1 MVAQSSSF
9 KTIEKHRIYHKDS
22 IENNI
27 TYGKY
32 EPTDLIGLDDNS
44 LIISSSFSISFP
56 DQYSTPSEYRKEYQ
70 SKQKEMYS
78 KSHISSGSIIKLN
91 KEFKKEWELIF
102 KEKRVERIKMIS
114 SGKIIAVGERTDM
127 EKFWVSLISVD
138 GKILWEKEFKNKKT
152 STIADIYVDSL
163 DNLFVLLESE
173 RIIPIQTIKYPYQ
186 KRRLVFF
193 QKSEKNGIYLTKIA
207 STGNKKWTKRIFQ
220 KRNYDSYGSDIK
232 LNQNKILI
240 SYSYE
245 GYRRINDSLAKDE
258 AKIVTVLNHS
268 GKIIK
273 NIKTTNNK
281 LLFLKKVAISVSGE
295 SNNENELVI
304 EKDFKTFKTLTI
316 PDEIEHYWL
325 SEGIITDKGYYIFG
339 TNDHNLGYLILGLDQ
354 NYDLLNY
361 WKSETSNGECA
372 TAITIQSD
380 GSIIVVGKKTDKNIK
395 LPYGNAT
402 YIDIIK
408 LKNGV

>member
-9 KTIEKHRIYHKDS
+9 KTIEEHRIYYKDS

-27 TYGKY
+27 TYGTY

-56 DQYSTPSEYRKEYQ
+56 GQYSTPSEYSKEYL
-70 SKQKEMYS
+70 SIQKEMYS
-78 KSHISSGSIIKLN
+78 KSHTSSGSIIKLN

-102 KEKRVERIKMIS
+102 KEKRVERIKMTT

-127 EKFWVSLISVD
+127 EKFWVSLISIN
-138 GKILWEKEFKNKKT
+138 GKIIWEKEFKNKKE
-152 STIADIYVDSL
+152 STITDIDLDSL
-163 DNLFVLLESE
+163 DNLFVLLESK
-173 RIIPIQTIKYPYQ
+173 RIIPVKTIKYPYQ
-186 KRRLVFF
+186 KRRLVLF
-193 QKSEKNGIYLTKIA
+193 QKSEENGIYLTKID
-207 STGNKKWTKRIFQ
+207 STGKTKWTKRIFQ
-220 KRNYDSYGSDIK
+220 KRNFDSYGSDIK
-232 LNQNKILI
+232 LNHNKIFI

-245 GYRRINDSLAKDE
+245 GYKRVNDSLAKDE
-258 AKIVTVLNHS
+258 AKIVTALNHS

-273 NIKTTNNK
+273 NLKTTNNK
-281 LLFLKKVAISVSGE
+281 LLFSKKDVINVSGE

-325 SEGIITDKGYYIFG
+325 KEGIKTNIGYYLFG
-339 TNDHNLGYLILGLDQ
+339 TNDHNLGYLILGLDRD
-354 NYDLLNY
+354 YGLINY
-361 WKSETSNGECA
+361 WKSETSNGEDA

-380 GSIIVVGKKTDKNIK
+380 GSIIVVGEKTDKNIK